1 VFTEVKRGGEKMSV
15 FGAEKIIT
23 EKIAETDLAAY
34 LVGFDVDDDGN
45 NVYRLKSLVQL
56 LLKAIPEFA
65 MGYFGNAGSTPNTE
79 IMDVVTDSAKA
90 IYKIDAF
97 QKVRDLY
104 GNGAEIDDE
113 VADRYLRKGEFGE
126 LILHVLLRDFKNT
139 IPLISKIYF
148 RDSFGTAVHGFD
160 AIHIQPDTK
169 TLWLGESKIYKDG
182 KTGIRSLIQDIQ
194 DHIQGEYMES
204 EFAIVSRKVK
214 LFEDIPDRQYWLDLM
229 DKTTTLKEQLNDIVI
244 PLLCTYESEN
254 FSKYNDEGLQ
264 EFITAYE
271 SEVRELKKYFDDN
284 NNHRLKSKLKIILI
298 LFPVQSKKELVAGL
312 HRNLSR
318 LQSVGEIL

>member
-1 VFTEVKRGGEKMSV
+1 MGV

-23 EKIAETDLAAY
+23 EKIAETELTTY
-34 LVGFDVDDDGN
+34 LVGFDVDENGN
-45 NVYRLKSLVQL
+45 NVYRLKPLIQL

-65 MGYFGNAGSTPNTE
+65 LGYFGNTGSTLNTE

-97 QKVRDLY
+97 QKVKDLY
-104 GNGAEIDDE
+104 ETGGEIDDE
-113 VADRYLRKGEFGE
+113 VANKYLRKGEFGE

-182 KTGIRSLIQDIQ
+182 KAGIRALIQDIQ
-194 DHIQGEYMES
+194 EHIQSEYMEA

-229 DKTTTLKEQLNDIVI
+229 DKTTALKEQLNNIVI

-254 FSKYNDEGLQ
+254 FSRYDDEGLQ
-264 EFITAYE
+264 EFLNAYE
-271 SEVRELKKYFDDN
+271 SEVRGLKKYFDDN
-284 NNHRLKSKLKIILI
+284 NNHALKSKMKIILI
-298 LFPVQSKKELVAGL
+298 LFPVQSKKELVKGL
-312 HRNLSR
+312 HKNLSR